1 MAFTKKTWGTYKWDD
16 SKTVDENIAAAKTAK
31 ALIETADLQRIED
44 GIAEKAAKGDK
55 GETGATG
62 PAGKDGATGP
72 KGETGAK
79 GATGAAGVGV
89 KSIALTAD
97 ADGKITAG
105 TMTKTDD
112 TTAAITVT
120 TATE

>member
-1 MAFTKKTWGTYKWDD
+1 MAFTKKTWGTYEYDN
-16 SKTVDENIAAAKTAK
+16 SKSLDENIAAAKAAK
-31 ALIETADLQRIED
+31 ALIETADMQRIED
-44 GIAEKAAKGDK
+44 GIAEKAAKGD
-55 GETGATG
+55 
-62 PAGKDGATGP
+62 
-72 KGETGAK
+72 K

>member
-1 MAFTKKTWGTYKWDD
+1 MAFTKKTWVTYEYDN
-16 SKTVDENIAAAKTAK
+16 SKSLDENIAAAKTAK

-44 GIAEKAAKGDK
+44 GIEEKAAKGDK
-55 GETGATG
+55 G
-62 PAGKDGATGP
+62 D
-72 KGETGAK
+72 KGDK

-112 TTAAITVT
+112 TTVAITVT
-120 TATE
+120 TATK